1 MFERRLTLGQSSTM
15 QTSADRLPPRLIWAL
30 LLVWGVLT
38 LATLG
43 LAPLFDYDETIY
55 AQTAIDMMHK
65 GEWIVPTANGLQFFE
80 KPPFTY
86 YMMDLCFSIFG
97 DNAFAARL
105 PSALFSFATALLLL
119 HFGTK
124 LHSRRMGFAAAAIFL
139 SMLEVGFLAH
149 AAILDAVLNF
159 FIAACLLNFALWVQ
173 KGERRHAL
181 WCAAM
186 MGAAVSIKG
195 PVGVVVPLLI
205 ILAERLLSGNLLR
218 LLKDIPW
225 LTALPVFL
233 LAATPWYLMILAM
246 HGPAF
251 LYEFIWVQNIGR
263 AMNPMQGHGGRWHYY
278 LLVFVISVLPW
289 LATLP
294 WVFTRGW
301 NMRKSMDA
309 TGLLARLGIL
319 WTLLVIILF
328 SFAQT
333 KLPHYI
339 SCVYPGVAMLI
350 AAVWMEYAPGA
361 ASISRMR
368 CFSFFLLLPAALLL
382 IAFPLLYPWLTG
394 FTHHPRALAIL
405 SQGVTPPASISI
417 YGVLM
422 LAALLWMLR
431 SHAQRLLLP
440 LVIVGMVMQFSL
452 LSGLGSFASRLMQAP
467 TMKIAEVVESLP
479 DDMPFY
485 SYNLNAPSASFYA
498 GRNYTLLLNQPG
510 SDQLAATPRPFAL
523 MMRSESLPELPWLA
537 AVQPQI
543 DQGGYLLFVLQNEVS
558 SAP

>member
-1 MFERRLTLGQSSTM
+1 MMLP
-15 QTSADRLPPRLIWAL
+15 SADRLPPRIMWAL
-30 LLVWGVLT
+30 LLGWGILT
-38 LATLG
+38 LATIG
-43 LAPLFDYDETIY
+43 MAPLFDYDETIY
-55 AQTAIDMMHK
+55 AQTAIDMMHHN
-65 GEWIVPTANGLQFFE
+65 EWIVPTANGLQFFE

-119 HFGTK
+119 HFGTR
-124 LHSRRMGFAAAAIFL
+124 LQSRRMGFAAAGIFL

-159 FIAACLLNFALWVQ
+159 FIAACLLNFALWVTG
-173 KGERRHAL
+173 GERRHAL

-205 ILAERLLSGNLLR
+205 ILAERLLSGNLLK
-218 LLKDIPW
+218 LLRDIPW
-225 LTALPVFL
+225 LSAIPIFL

-294 WVFTRGW
+294 WVFSRAWDMRRG
-301 NMRKSMDA
+301 NDGA
-309 TGLLARLGIL
+309 ALIARLGIL

-339 SCVYPGVAMLI
+339 SCIYPGVAMLI
-350 AAVWMEYAPGA
+350 AAVWMQ
-361 ASISRMR
+361 ASPEPWRARNMIRATLLVLLPVAV
-368 CFSFFLLLPAALLL
+368 LLL
-382 IAFPLLYPWLTG
+382 AFPLLYPWLEG

-405 SQGVTPPASISI
+405 SQGITPPYTISI
-417 YGVLM
+417 FGALLLGVLIWLM
-422 LAALLWMLR
+422 SSRHHSRLIIALT
-431 SHAQRLLLP
+431 
-440 LVIVGMVMQFSL
+440 VTGMVMQFSL
-452 LSGLGSFASRLMQAP
+452 LSGLGTFASRLMQAP
-467 TMKIAEVVESLP
+467 TMKIAGVVASLP
-479 DDMPFY
+479 AEMPFY

-498 GRNYTLLLNQPG
+498 GRNYKLVLNQPG
-510 SDQLAATPRPFAL
+510 SAQLAATPRPFAL
-523 MMRSESLPELPWLA
+523 MLRSESLPELPWLA
-537 AVQPQI
+537 GIQPQI
-543 DQGGYLLFVLQNEVS
+543 DQGGYLLFILQNEVS